1 MDEITQITERKS
13 NLIRMKDKL
22 IIELHSCK
30 KEKRFEIIK
39 KIENLVGAI
48 NEDKFLLR
56 LLRERN

>member
-22 IIELHSCK
+22 IIELYSCK

-39 KIENLVGAI
+39 KIENLIGAI

-56 LLRERN
+56 MLRERN

>member
-22 IIELHSCK
+22 IIELYSCK

>member
-1 MDEITQITERKS
+1 MDTINQITERKS

-22 IIELHSCK
+22 IIELYSCK